1 MKLHRIFSA
10 ALMAAAITATAWA
23 KAPNYIFFFIGD
35 GMGIAQVTNAQLYNA
50 RVLGNSTPL
59 LSTTFPVASM
69 ATTHSASSDVTDSAA
84 AGTALSTGHKTVNGM
99 LGVTPDSVAVTSV
112 AKKLFD
118 AGYGVGIVTSVAIDD
133 ATPGAFYAHVPS
145 RSQYYDIGRQLA
157 ECGYQFAAGASLRG
171 AFDKQGN
178 PTDLMKYFDEANVS
192 VSYGLD
198 SIDTTAQRLLVLSP
212 FHKEKQNEIGF
223 TIDSIAGALT
233 LPALTRAGL
242 DQLKRTSPD
251 RFFMMVEGGNIDHA
265 GHGNDGG
272 TILREVINFNQA
284 LQEAYDFYLA
294 HPDETLIVVTADH
307 ETGGMSVGCRE
318 TGYSVRL
325 ENAAGQKISKE
336 EFSNLCRAM
345 LRSRRIYTW
354 DDMQEILRDELGF
367 GVNLKLT
374 PEETERLHTMFDEVF
389 EKRASGLDQKTL
401 YATFDGFTNEVFN
414 ILNAKSGMGWTTG
427 GHSGMPVPVY
437 AVGVDSQ
444 LFSPLN
450 DNTDIPAKILSIAGI
465 ENKTDTPSRT

>member
-450 DNTDIPAKILSIAGI
+450 DNTDIPAKILSIAGL
-465 ENKTDTPSRT
+465 EK

>member
-145 RSQYYDIGRQLA
+145 RSQYYVIGRQLA

-465 ENKTDTPSRT
+465 EK

>member
-354 DDMQEILRDELGF
+354 DDMEEILRDELGF

-374 PEETERLHTMFDEVF
+374 PEETERLHTMFYEVF

-414 ILNAKSGMGWTTG
+414 LLNAKSGMGWTTG

-450 DNTDIPAKILSIAGI
+450 DNTDIPAKILSIAGL
-465 ENKTDTPSRT
+465 EK

>member
-284 LQEAYDFYLA
+284 LQEVYDFYLA

-465 ENKTDTPSRT
+465 EK

>member
-118 AGYGVGIVTSVAIDD
+118 AGYGVGLVTSVAIDD

-157 ECGYQFAAGASLRG
+157 ECGYQYAAGASLRG

-465 ENKTDTPSRT
+465 EK

>member
-35 GMGIAQVTNAQLYNA
+35 GMGTAQVTNAQLYNA

-465 ENKTDTPSRT
+465 EK

>member
-171 AFDKQGN
+171 AFGKQGN
-178 PTDLMKYFDEANVS
+178 PTDLMKYFDEANAS

-465 ENKTDTPSRT
+465 EK

>member
-10 ALMAAAITATAWA
+10 ALTAAAITATAWA

-465 ENKTDTPSRT
+465 EK

>member
-212 FHKEKQNEIGF
+212 FHKEKKNEIGF

-465 ENKTDTPSRT
+465 EK

>member
-294 HPDETLIVVTADH
+294 HHDETLIVVTADH

-465 ENKTDTPSRT
+465 EK

>member
-389 EKRASGLDQKTL
+389 EKRASGLDQKTP

-465 ENKTDTPSRT
+465 EK